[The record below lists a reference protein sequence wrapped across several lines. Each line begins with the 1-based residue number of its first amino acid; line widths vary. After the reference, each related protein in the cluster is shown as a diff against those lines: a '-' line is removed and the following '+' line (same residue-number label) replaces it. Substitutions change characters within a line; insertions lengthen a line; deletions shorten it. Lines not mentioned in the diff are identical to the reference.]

1 MCQGQGFRGPKSHHE
16 ALKLRPSLRHPAA
29 VSKQG
34 GEEVCGSPMAS
45 TKEILNV
52 VPGIQASPVELK
64 EHWLERPKDWS

>member
-16 ALKLRPSLRHPAA
+16 ALKLRPNLRHPAA
-29 VSKQG
+29 

-52 VPGIQASPVELK
+52 VPGIQASPVKLK
-64 EHWLERPKDWS
+64 VHWLERPKDLS